1 MLRILGEE
9 REGGVGDAKDD
20 ALVFLACLRDLSLLL
35 LALPLLLL
43 LAAAALLRRDKLVGG
58 DNLDKRGMDERG
70 VDTEEEEDD
79 ILVLEEGVVVVVVV
93 VDVVLV
99 GVAVVVITC
108 WMGG

>member
-35 LALPLLLL
+35 LALPLLL